1 MKLSNIIPEDLKRRI
16 RIFKSF
22 IGAVRYGFP
31 ARKLKLIGVTGTS
44 GKSTT
49 ANLIYHI
56 LQSSGLS
63 AGVISTVGAMAG
75 NKIVDTGFHVT
86 TPDPIDLQKYLRFM
100 VKRKVKYVV
109 VEASSH
115 ALEQGRLGNLNFEMS
130 VFTNI
135 KRDHLDWHKSWLNYA
150 SAKAKLADKTI
161 PSGKIILNRD
171 DKDMYNFFSNKLKEK
186 DFKKMVVTYSM
197 NEILGIDE
205 SASGTRFQ
213 MNDNVFELPI
223 LGLYNVENALAAINV
238 GRELGLSFVQIAE
251 SMKTFVGVE
260 GRMQVMKKEPF
271 IVIVDFAHNAD
282 SLEKSL
288 VAARKLADSKG
299 RVITVFGSAGLRDV
313 QKRYD
318 MGEISARNADIT
330 IVTAEDP
337 RIEKLSDINNQIVE
351 GATKA
356 GGFFVARFANT
367 KEYKDYLENI
377 KDPKFDIRKGSVYVF
392 DEESVN
398 SRFDAI
404 EMAIKIAVPGDVVIT
419 EGKGHEQSLCFGE
432 TEYPFTDQEA
442 VKRVLEKE

>member
-1 MKLSNIIPEDLKRRI
+1 MKLSNIVPEYVKRRI
-16 RIFKSF
+16 RLLKSF
-22 IGAVRYGFP
+22 VGGVIYGFP
-31 ARKLKLIGVTGTS
+31 ARKLTLIGVTGTS

-56 LQSSGLS
+56 LQSNDLP

-75 NKIVDTGFHVT
+75 IKTIDTGLHVT

-100 VKRKVKYVV
+100 LQRKVKYVV
-109 VEASSH
+109 IEASSH
-115 ALEQGRLGNLNFEMS
+115 ALAQGRLGNLHFEIS

-135 KRDHLDWHKSWLNYA
+135 KKDHLDWHKNWLNYA
-150 SAKAKLADKTI
+150 SAKAKLAEKTV

-171 DKDMYNFFSNKLKEK
+171 DKDMYKFFANKLKEK

-197 NEILGIDE
+197 NEILRIDE

-213 MNDNVFELPI
+213 FADHVFELPI

-238 GRELGLSFVQIAE
+238 ARVLGLSFEQITQ
-251 SMKTFVGVE
+251 SMKTFGGVE
-260 GRMQVMKKEPF
+260 GRMQVMQKEPF
-271 IVIVDFAHNAD
+271 AVIVDFAHNAD

-288 VAARKLADSKG
+288 VAARKLADPKG
-299 RVITVFGSAGLRDV
+299 RVIAVFGSAGLRDV

-318 MGEISARNADIT
+318 MGEVSARNADIT
-330 IVTAEDP
+330 IITAEDP
-337 RIEKLSDINNQIVE
+337 RIEHLSNINNQILE
-351 GATKA
+351 GAKRA
-356 GGFFVARFANT
+356 GGFLVARFANT

-377 KDPKFDIRKGSVYVF
+377 KDPKFDIRKGSVYIF

-442 VKRVLEKE
+442 VMRVLSN